1 MANTL
6 IQIKRSTTTD
16 VPASLEAGE
25 LAFTSNGDTLW
36 IGSPSGANTANVVN
50 IGAKISKTAN
60 SSQIGDTAG
69 GSNTELAST
78 WAIKTYVDGKFGAV
92 TSSLAGLTD
101 VGLSSTANND
111 ILVYDAASGD
121 WENHTISGTSNEVEV
136 TFSGQNI
143 TVGLP
148 SAVTITTS
156 LGVGS
161 NVNLTTSG
169 ISVGNATV
177 NTQITSSG
185 ITANGAN
192 ITSVNAATVGGN
204 TASDLRGYSDTVA
217 GTAYSNAIAI
227 ADGYADTAYS
237 NAISIAAGYAD
248 TAYSNAVSVAASDA
262 TTKAGTAYSN
272 AVAFAANADNISSGT
287 LATARL
293 PATANVSTAVN
304 IGANVNLTT
313 SSISVGNS
321 TVNTFINSTS
331 IATGSLQVN
340 STYVVANNLQLGGV
354 ANLVSANVSGNVVVG
369 GTLSAGN
376 TTINGDLTVTGTL
389 TTVDSTNLVVE
400 DSLLRLA
407 RNQANTG
414 TFTDAVD
421 IGFYGVYG
429 NTSSTK
435 YTGLARD
442 SSANVYVLFDGKST
456 SPDNNGVATTD
467 TLSTLYAYLN
477 SGALTTNSTAV
488 ALTANSTVAVSIT
501 ANSLS
506 LSTALTVPNGGT
518 GKTSFTN
525 NAVVFGYGTGVLQ
538 EATGSNGQ
546 VLQITAN
553 VPTFGGLDGGSF

>member
-204 TASDLRGYSDTVA
+204 TTSDLRGYSDTVA
-217 GTAYSNAIAI
+217 GTAYSNAVSVA
-227 ADGYADTAYS
+227 ASDATTKAGTAYS

-331 IATGSLQVN
+331 VSTNTVSITGL
-340 STYVVANNLQLGGV
+340 
-354 ANLVSANVSGNVVVG
+354 ANVAAANVVGNLVVG